1 MNITMIL
8 EMVASGGDRPV
19 VTANGRSLTAS
30 DLLACA
36 RAAAHRFQGHPAVLY
51 LSPSH
56 LAYPVAL
63 FGAALAGIPF
73 IPSTT
78 ASANSSWPA
87 SWPAT
92 PAPSYWAPTTST
104 PC

>member
-1 MNITMIL
+1 MNISMIL

-30 DLLACA
+30 NLLLRA
-36 RAAAHRFQGHPAVLY
+36 RAAAHRFRGRPAVLY

-78 ASANSSWPA
+78 ASANTSWPA

-92 PAPSYWAPTTST
+92 PGPSYCAPPTST
-104 PC
+104 AC